1 MKVPSVPWKNIAAI
15 GGTIRIQGR
24 QDQTNATL
32 LHRLAGQA
40 ALRRRAKNQLRTCR
54 FHPEGFGHAEHHG
67 QGDTCQRSQDCHGEQ
82 RTFAMEQPSL
92 EQLLRLLQQQT
103 EDEQW
108 AKANE
113 KRDCY
118 LIQQQH

>member
-1 MKVPSVPWKNIAAI
+1 MP
-15 GGTIRIQGR
+15 
-24 QDQTNATL
+24 TL
-32 LHRLAGQA
+32 LRRLAGQA
-40 ALRRRAKNQLRTCR
+40 ALKRRAKNQLRTCR
-54 FHPEGFGHAEHHG
+54 FQPESFGHAEHHG
-67 QGDTCQRSQDCHGEQ
+67 QGDTCHCSQDCHGEQ
-82 RTFAMEQPSL
+82 RTFAIEQPSL

-113 KRDCY
+113 QRDCY